1 MVQPLRRHL
10 AFVSIGIAAA
20 IVLAAPGAASA
31 APGCSPKGTVTV
43 AANKL
48 ARVYASA
55 DRSRLYG
62 CLRATKRPLLLENT
76 LEDELYGSGTFSQV
90 VLAGRVVGWYSTATD
105 VSCKADCPPDYD
117 ATKEYANVANLKTRT
132 VRAVSAI
139 ATSVA
144 VSTGGSLAWT
154 QAAGDQSELHL
165 SRTASENVLVDTGQL
180 TDVSFQ
186 NAYLLWRNAGQGRW
200 TEGA

>member
-1 MVQPLRRHL
+1 MVQPVRRQL
-10 AFVSIGIAAA
+10 TAVSLGIAAA
-20 IVLAAPGAASA
+20 ISLAAPGAASA
-31 APGCSPKGTVTV
+31 ATTCSPKGTVTV
-43 AANKL
+43 ASNKL

-90 VLAGRVVGWYSTATD
+90 VLAGRVVGWYSTSTD

-117 ATKEYANVANLKTRT
+117 ATQEYANVANLKTRKA
-132 VRAVSAI
+132 RAISAI
-139 ATSVA
+139 TTSVA
-144 VSTGGSLAWT
+144 VSTGGALAWT

-165 SRTASENVLVDTGQL
+165 SRAGTENTLVDTGQL
-180 TDVSFQ
+180 TEVSFQ